1 MNTTRR
7 LARNNTDRIIA
18 GVAGGV
24 ANYLDVDPT
33 LVRLGFVLLVL
44 VGGVSPLIYLILWA
58 VLPNEHSVNQGFS
71 QQVRENLSE
80 MEQRA
85 TQVASKVSSQV
96 NQFVGDQSKQAQQSS
111 QPGTSTDQTL
121 QVNDVSSPYTY
132 PAGQSQSNDAPT
144 TGPTKRL

>member
-1 MNTTRR
+1 MNPTRR
-7 LARNNTDRIIA
+7 LTRSNTDRIIG

-44 VGGVSPLIYLILWA
+44 VGGVSPLIYVILWA
-58 VLPNEHSVNQGFS
+58 VLPNENSANQGFS

-96 NQFVGDQSKQAQQSS
+96 NQFVGDQSKQAQQPSIDA
-111 QPGTSTDQTL
+111 DQSH
-121 QVNDVSSPYTY
+121 QVNQSPSSPYTY
-132 PAGQSQSNDAPT
+132 PTGQSQSNDAPS

>member
-7 LARNNTDRIIA
+7 LTRSNTDRIIA

-44 VGGVSPLIYLILWA
+44 VGGVSPLLYLLLWA
-58 VLPNEHSVNQGFS
+58 VLPNENSANQNFG
-71 QQVRENLSE
+71 QQIRANIAE

-85 TQVASKVSSQV
+85 TQVANQVSNQV
-96 NQFVGDQSKQAQQSS
+96 NHIMGSEQARTVNQSTPPQSTG
-111 QPGTSTDQTL
+111 Q
-121 QVNDVSSPYTY
+121 
-132 PAGQSQSNDAPT
+132 AGQHEGPA
-144 TGPTKRL
+144 TGPTQRL